1 MRQLEI
7 VFIVLFVAAVA
18 APTPAVLLDM
28 VDIGNPADELTH
40 NIAGWGDIQCGTLHD
55 PPGPYGLVDVCRGVD
70 CPEALGDGDI
80 WAWVTLDFGPECCTE
95 PRYVSLRHLEGQAVD
110 AFDLYIYAVGEAP
123 PSEPVST
130 SDFNRFI
137 DEIDG
142 LLRKEHTEDYCGIVY
157 VDDPNDPSFIKIY
170 DPNNLGMVCGS
181 SGAPP
186 PYPGWILTLIPPEN
200 LDEALTPAGNR
211 RRWWQRLF
219 A

>member
-1 MRQLEI
+1 MSQPLPQNPSPFVTAFWGSFTNMLRWPQLDRLWQTLRQQSEK
-7 VFIVLFVAAVA
+7 
-18 APTPAVLLDM
+18 
-28 VDIGNPADELTH
+28 
-40 NIAGWGDIQCGTLHD
+40 
-55 PPGPYGLVDVCRGVD
+55 
-70 CPEALGDGDI
+70 
-80 WAWVTLDFGPECCTE
+80 AW
-95 PRYVSLRHLEGQAVD
+95 
-110 AFDLYIYAVGEAP
+110 YIYAVGEAP

-200 LDEALTPAGNR
+200 LDDALTPAGNR